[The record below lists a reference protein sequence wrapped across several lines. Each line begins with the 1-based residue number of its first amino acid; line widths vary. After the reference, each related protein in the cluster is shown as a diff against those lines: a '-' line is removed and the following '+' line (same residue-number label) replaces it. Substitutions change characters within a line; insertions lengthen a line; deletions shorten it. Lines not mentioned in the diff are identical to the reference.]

1 MNRVLAGF
9 RNLFGRRRVE
19 TDLAREVDAYLEL
32 LVAEKVTAGMTP
44 ATARRAARL
53 ELGTKDQVKEEV
65 RDVRSGATLEQIG
78 RDLRYGLRGLRR
90 NPCRNSFSPLSARAA
105 APRGKRWNLEFT
117 CLSYSSSGT
126 S

>member
-32 LVAEKVTAGMTP
+32 LVAEKVKAGMTP
-44 ATARRAARL
+44 ATAQRAARL

-78 RDLRYGLRGLRR
+78 AG
-90 NPCRNSFSPLSARAA
+90 
-105 APRGKRWNLEFT
+105 
-117 CLSYSSSGT
+117 
-126 S
+126 